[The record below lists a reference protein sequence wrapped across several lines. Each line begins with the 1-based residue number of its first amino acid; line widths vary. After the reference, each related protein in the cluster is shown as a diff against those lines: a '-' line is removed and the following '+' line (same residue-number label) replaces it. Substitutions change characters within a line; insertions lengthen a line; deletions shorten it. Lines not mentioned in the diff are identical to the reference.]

1 MNLSQRMLELQ
12 KGINLSSL
20 VASLGSDKNRP
31 RKVEKV
37 LGVRR
42 EKMVTNVVWNLL
54 YTRYHSTFAFI
65 I

>member
-54 YTRYHSTFAFI
+54 YTRYHSTSAFI